1 MNKEKAMSAEEQKL
15 VEFMNDEKV
24 VAKLQNI
31 KKPEEAIALFQE
43 HGIDMDE
50 ERLKAFLEAG
60 IKSKETEGKELG
72 EEALKQVTGGA
83 YYYYSYSYSWS
94 SVYRSN
100 NTYYRQWYSCSYS
113 WYRSWY

>member
-1 MNKEKAMSAEEQKL
+1 MNKEKAMSPEEQKL
-15 VEFMNDEKV
+15 VDFMNDEKV
-24 VAKLQNI
+24 VAKLKDI
-31 KKPEEAIALFQE
+31 KKPEDAIALFQE

-94 SVYRSN
+94 Y
-100 NTYYRQWYSCSYS
+100 TYSYNDYYYNEWYSYSYS
-113 WYRSWY
+113 WYEYWY